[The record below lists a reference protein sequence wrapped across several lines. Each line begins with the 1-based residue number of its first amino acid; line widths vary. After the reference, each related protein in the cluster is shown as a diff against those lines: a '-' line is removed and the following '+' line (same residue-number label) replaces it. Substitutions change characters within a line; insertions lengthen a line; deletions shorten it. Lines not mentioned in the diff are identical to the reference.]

1 MSTTLSFHNF
11 SWKGD
16 AKWWNASP
24 WTRYGPI
31 VVCFIFAISV
41 VQLVCGSVWIVQLG
55 SRLTVPMIIQTLLL
69 PGCSFFNAIPSLH
82 LHMLLRNNPPRMAIW
97 FSSIFVVLYLSS
109 ALLALAACAGSSP
122 SGIPHGLRHAE
133 CPQGTPGG
141 PSQGVSKAIW
151 DTMVV
156 FQFLSVVTYGIHG
169 GMAYKVHRVLK
180 GRRER
185 GDVEVVD
192 PEQEEARK
200 QKARALWQQQYRME
214 GL

>member
-1 MSTTLSFHNF
+1 ML
-11 SWKGD
+11 
-16 AKWWNASP
+16 
-24 WTRYGPI
+24 RPI
-31 VVCFIFAISV
+31 DD
-41 VQLVCGSVWIVQLG
+41 
-55 SRLTVPMIIQTLLL
+55 RPMIIQTLLL

-109 ALLALAACAGSSP
+109 AILALAACAGSSP

-141 PSQGVSKAIW
+141 PTQGVSKAIW
-151 DTMVV
+151 DTMIV
-156 FQFLSVVTYGIHG
+156 FQFFSVVAYGIHG

>member
-1 MSTTLSFHNF
+1 ML
-11 SWKGD
+11 
-16 AKWWNASP
+16 
-24 WTRYGPI
+24 RPI
-31 VVCFIFAISV
+31 DD
-41 VQLVCGSVWIVQLG
+41 
-55 SRLTVPMIIQTLLL
+55 RPMIIQTLLL

-109 ALLALAACAGSSP
+109 AILALAVCAGSSP

-141 PSQGVSKAIW
+141 PTQGVSKAIW
-151 DTMVV
+151 DTMIV
-156 FQFLSVVTYGIHG
+156 FQFFSIVAYGIHG

-200 QKARALWQQQYRME
+200 QKARTLWQQQYRME

>member
-1 MSTTLSFHNF
+1 MSTLSFHNF

-16 AKWWNASP
+16 PKWWNASS

-31 VVCFIFAISV
+31 VVCVIFAIAI
-41 VQLVCGSVWIVQLG
+41 VQLVCGSIWIVQLG
-55 SRLTVPMIIQTLLL
+55 NNLTVPMIIQTLLI
-69 PGCSFFNAIPSLH
+69 PGCSFFNAIPSIH
-82 LHMLLRNNPPRMAIW
+82 LHMLLRNNPPKMAIW
-97 FSSIFVVLYLSS
+97 FSSIFVILYLCS
-109 ALLALAACAGSSP
+109 AILSLAACAGSSP

-141 PSQGVSKAIW
+141 LEHGVSKAVW
-151 DTMVV
+151 GTMVA
-156 FQFLSVVTYGIHG
+156 FQFLSVVGYGIHG

-180 GRRER
+180 GRRDR
-185 GDVEVVD
+185 GEVEALD

-200 QKARALWQQQYRME
+200 QKARVLWERSYRME